1 MWPYVIR
8 EPIEIGT
15 YGVMMAIGFLTASW
29 LLNKDL
35 RRRNIDPGVGD
46 VTIMIAIVLGV
57 IGAKLAYL
65 LTEAQHFTFK
75 DFISGA
81 GLTWH
86 GGLILAAAGIVA
98 YWVWKKYPIPVML
111 DAVAPLLASG
121 YAFGRLGC
129 LISGDG
135 CYGVECSPDAAL
147 GFLCMAFPNGIVPT
161 DPGVLVWPTPL
172 FEALSNFALF
182 GLLWGIRKKIRRPAI
197 IFSIYMAWSGFSRF
211 AIEFIRRSDD
221 RPYRF
226 LELRDAHLIALAQ
239 VLIAVVILVW
249 AMYRKAPLEFDF
261 GVLPAPAAGAEK
273 ASRKKKGR

>member
-46 VTIMIAIVLGV
+46 MTIMIAIVLGV

-65 LTEAQHFTFK
+65 LTEAERFTFK

-86 GGLILAAAGIVA
+86 GGLILAAAGIIG
-98 YWVWKKYPIPVML
+98 YWLWKKYPMAVML
-111 DAVAPLLASG
+111 DAVAPFLASG

-135 CYGVECSPDAAL
+135 CYGIECVPGAAAS
-147 GFLCMAFPNGIVPT
+147 FLCMAFPNGIVPT
-161 DPGVLVWPTPL
+161 APGVIVYPTPL

-182 GLLWGIRKKIRRPAI
+182 ALLWSLRKKFRRPGVL
-197 IFSIYMAWSGFSRF
+197 FSIYMAWSGLSRF

-221 RPYRF
+221 RPDRF
-226 LELRDAHLIALAQ
+226 LGLRDAHLIALAQ
-239 VLIAVVILVW
+239 VLIALAVLAWV
-249 AMYRKAPLEFDF
+249 MYRNLPREQEF
-261 GVLPAPAAGAEK
+261 GVMPAPAVAQK
-273 ASRKKKGR
+273 PPKKKRAR